1 MPRQYTLAHVK
12 SLLEKGKVDTGL
24 LKEMDVLMG
33 VTALLAPLAVG
44 LPPGTIHVIVEALGQ
59 RGALVKAGELLLEKL
74 KGFGAGDEV
83 AQLERLESAHVLIT
97 YTAFFDTV
105 SEMVPGVWKSL
116 ASLTETEQFLSFAT
130 SAKITVSPHTEPVT
144 AIPHPLEMP
153 EERLERQLAFYRNL
167 AHQLV
172 SVLEFLKILD
182 PAAVTVLTT
191 LRARYDELVQ
201 QSVVRYHAQYLELA
215 KTFPEFH
222 IWTGLRYQEALSSEI
237 RSVALLA
244 QSARETLDLGFVS
257 LGKAVAEMSSRN
269 ASETMAML
277 QRRYQL
283 NVDGPIFDRELDE
296 LNFPT
301 RRQIF
306 IPQMYRAVRARIRDR
321 LELEETW
328 ANAPKKQDLGPFLLS
343 CLKSP
348 YTQNKPILVLG
359 QPGSGKSLLTH
370 MLAVQ
375 LASEFDVV
383 RVELRNVEADSDIHS
398 QIVEFVGRDTQGAIV
413 SWPELRKV
421 LTRDAVVIL
430 DGFDELLQATG
441 RTHAGYL
448 KKVAGFQAAEAA
460 LGRAVR
466 VIVTSRFALI
476 DRAQIPDDV
485 VAIRLES
492 FDAARR
498 QKWIEIWNRTNEAYF
513 SDRLDGTKPF
523 VLPKDSNVRELASQP
538 LLLMMLALYDSK
550 ENKLSRAEGLN
561 RTALYHDL
569 IRDFIQR
576 EGAKDPDFED
586 MAVEARA
593 ERVDAEMARLGVA
606 ALGMFNRDAFSLRA
620 PELERDLMAFGLEK
634 PGKRDD
640 LGELGTGGLFGRFF
654 FVVKS
659 ETSART
665 FAQTSY
671 EFLHATFGEFLAA
684 DALAG
689 HIIEECSQLAALS
702 PAKREQ
708 NLDNPDYLTES
719 WFEGLMNAPLIRRP
733 VVVQMLSEWLP
744 QKAGEQTA
752 GVYQVFDHLVRR
764 HLAMVLDGVKLP
776 SRFTPL
782 PLLGHAA
789 IYTLNLVTLRAWL
802 VPDAFSIADSKLTD
816 QAGVMRGWDRLTHL
830 WRSWFSLDTLSALPG
845 LICADREGTSV
856 IVRSAREYAGNSK
869 LEIVQAVARA
879 MADNTLAGL
888 AGYFHQDH
896 ELEDVGRRLKAEEID
911 IEAYLQFRRLELPLT
926 NKNRKEYVAF
936 VADWA
941 ALRTGDLW
949 KKAVQILASDADS
962 GVEWN
967 SLDTIREMRGGIVPL
982 IRPALTLADFREFE
996 PPSPPG
1002 SDLEPPSPDTVSGI
1016 VSELQ

>member
-1 MPRQYTLAHVK
+1 
-12 SLLEKGKVDTGL
+12 
-24 LKEMDVLMG
+24 MG
-33 VTALLAPLAVG
+33 VAALLAPLAVG

-105 SEMVPGVWKSL
+105 SEMVPGVWKSSGFVHRKL
-116 ASLTETEQFLSFAT
+116 SMFLSFAA
-130 SAKITVSPHTEPVT
+130 SAKITVSPHTEPAT

-153 EERLERQLAFYRNL
+153 GERMERQLAFYRNL

-172 SVLEFLKILD
+172 SLLELLKILD
-182 PAAVTVLTT
+182 PAALTVLTT
-191 LRARYDELVQ
+191 AQGPLRRIGAAVDL
-201 QSVVRYHAQYLELA
+201 RYHAQYLELA

-222 IWTGLRYQEALSSEI
+222 IWTGLKYQEALSSEI

-269 ASETMAML
+269 ASETMSML

-306 IPQMYRAVRARIRDR
+306 IPQMYRAVRARTRDR
-321 LELEETW
+321 LELEGIW
-328 ANAPKKQDLGPFLLS
+328 AGAPKGTTLGPFLVS

-398 QIVEFVGRDTQGAIV
+398 QIVEFVGRDTQGAVV

-513 SDRLDGTKPF
+513 NDRLDGTKPF
-523 VLPKDSNVRELASQP
+523 ALPKDSNVRELASQP

-550 ENKLSRAEGLN
+550 ENKLSRAEGL
-561 RTALYHDL
+561 
-569 IRDFIQR
+569 
-576 EGAKDPDFED
+576 
-586 MAVEARA
+586 
-593 ERVDAEMARLGVA
+593 
-606 ALGMFNRDAFSLRA
+606 
-620 PELERDLMAFGLEK
+620 
-634 PGKRDD
+634 
-640 LGELGTGGLFGRFF
+640 
-654 FVVKS
+654 
-659 ETSART
+659 
-665 FAQTSY
+665 
-671 EFLHATFGEFLAA
+671 
-684 DALAG
+684 
-689 HIIEECSQLAALS
+689 
-702 PAKREQ
+702 
-708 NLDNPDYLTES
+708 
-719 WFEGLMNAPLIRRP
+719 
-733 VVVQMLSEWLP
+733 
-744 QKAGEQTA
+744 
-752 GVYQVFDHLVRR
+752 
-764 HLAMVLDGVKLP
+764 
-776 SRFTPL
+776 
-782 PLLGHAA
+782 
-789 IYTLNLVTLRAWL
+789 
-802 VPDAFSIADSKLTD
+802 
-816 QAGVMRGWDRLTHL
+816 
-830 WRSWFSLDTLSALPG
+830 
-845 LICADREGTSV
+845 
-856 IVRSAREYAGNSK
+856 
-869 LEIVQAVARA
+869 
-879 MADNTLAGL
+879 
-888 AGYFHQDH
+888 
-896 ELEDVGRRLKAEEID
+896 
-911 IEAYLQFRRLELPLT
+911 
-926 NKNRKEYVAF
+926 
-936 VADWA
+936 
-941 ALRTGDLW
+941 
-949 KKAVQILASDADS
+949 
-962 GVEWN
+962 
-967 SLDTIREMRGGIVPL
+967 
-982 IRPALTLADFREFE
+982 
-996 PPSPPG
+996 
-1002 SDLEPPSPDTVSGI
+1002 
-1016 VSELQ
+1016 